1 MTHNPPEEMT
11 EYSLGALLTPLESPD
26 EPEDFDD
33 FWQATFQEF
42 GVGPVAWEVALEHP
56 ATATH
61 RVTEIRFRSSAGED
75 ATAFVMLP
83 HATTDVHSGL
93 VVGHGYG
100 GRTGPDIERV
110 PAGTAAIFPVAPG
123 THVGT
128 ASRFPASP
136 DEHVL
141 AGIAHRDTYSHR
153 FSAADIWR
161 AATVLL
167 EMAPSA
173 ATALDFSGG
182 SFGGG
187 IGALALPWDARF
199 RRAALDVPSFGN
211 HDVRLSRHCTGS
223 GEAVRQHLRHHPE
236 VRPVLD
242 YFDAATA
249 ARRLRIPVHVS
260 AAVLDPAVDP
270 RGQFAVYHALSGP
283 KRLGVRAGGHL
294 DGPVG
299 VLSDRLA
306 LQDGMDFL
314 ALPDERIA

>member
-1 MTHNPPEEMT
+1 MTQNPPEELT
-11 EYSLGALLTPLESPD
+11 EYSLSTLLTPLAPPP
-26 EPEDFDD
+26 EPEDFDG

-42 GVGPVAWEVALEHP
+42 GAGPVAWEVAQEHA

-75 ATAFVMLP
+75 ATAFAMLP
-83 HATTDVHSGL
+83 HAVTDIRCGL

-100 GRTGPDIERV
+100 GRTGPDVERV
-110 PAGTAAIFPVAPG
+110 PAHTAAIFPVAPG

-161 AATVLL
+161 AATILL
-167 EMAPSA
+167 DMAPSA
-173 ATALDFSGG
+173 AGSLDFSGG

-187 IGALALPWDARF
+187 IGALALPWDDRF

-211 HDVRLSRHCTGS
+211 HDVRLSRRCTGS
-223 GEAVRQHLRHHPE
+223 GEAVRQHLRDHPE

-242 YFDAATA
+242 YFDAAIA
-249 ARRLRIPVHVS
+249 ARRLHLPVHVS
-260 AAVLDPAVDP
+260 AAMLDPAVDP

-283 KRLGVRAGGHL
+283 KRLGVRAAGHL

-299 VLSDRLA
+299 ALSDRLA

-314 ALPDERIA
+314 ALPDERVR